1 MNDTAMRPHRGVM
14 ILVFGIL
21 GIVLCMPLGI
31 VAWVMGSADLKLMRD
46 GKMDQSGESLTQVGK
61 ILGII
66 GTLLCLMVVLFAII
80 GFVLGVLGAA
90 AGAAANNGF
99 IIGF

>member
-1 MNDTAMRPHRGVM
+1 MNDTAIRPHRGVM

-31 VAWVMGSADLKLMRD
+31 VAWIMGSGDLKLMRA
-46 GKMDQSGESLTQVGK
+46 GAMDPSGEGLTQVGK

-66 GTLLCLMVVLFAII
+66 GTLLGLMVVLFAII
-80 GFVLGVLGAA
+80 GFLLGLLLPAL
-90 AGAAANNGF
+90 AGAANNGF
-99 IIGF
+99 LLGF

>member
-66 GTLLCLMVVLFAII
+66 GTLLGLMVVLFAII

-99 IIGF
+99 LYGF

>member
-1 MNDTAMRPHRGVM
+1 MNDTAMQPHRGTM

-21 GIVLCMPLGI
+21 GIVICMPLGI
-31 VAWVMGSADLKLMRD
+31 VAWVMGSADLKAMRE
-46 GKMDQSGESLTQVGK
+46 GRMDQSGESLTQVGR

-66 GTLLCLMVVLFAII
+66 GTLLAIVGILFALVA
-80 GFVLGVLGAA
+80 FVLGVLGAA

-99 IIGF
+99 LLGF